1 VTEIQ
6 YIWQTERSLKME
18 TKQQKAVKDITSI
31 LNGFT
36 ASEIQEVLFS
46 VNEECSANYVL
57 VLDEKVASGDSC
69 LS

>member
-1 VTEIQ
+1 MTN
-6 YIWQTERSLKME
+6 K
-18 TKQQKAVKDITSI
+18 KQKAVENIMSI

-36 ASEIQEVLFS
+36 ATEIQEILFS